1 MPSTGLG
8 HDVCVCVCVCVYF
21 LDAQTVKSLPAVQ
34 ETRVLS
40 LSWED
45 PREKEMATH
54 SSILTW
60 KTPWTEEP
68 GDLQSIE
75 WQRVGHD
82 RATSLSYTHTHV
94 YKYVCACM
102 CLTNSPS
109 LSLMGHRH
117 KGHPSSLKVEIPSHL
132 SGNPE

>member
-1 MPSTGLG
+1 M
-8 HDVCVCVCVCVYF
+8 CVCVCVYF
-21 LDAQTVKSLPAVQ
+21 LEAQTVKSLPAMR

-68 GDLQSIE
+68 GDLQSIA

-82 RATSLSYTHTHV
+82 RATSLSYTYTHIHTRV
-94 YKYVCACM
+94 
-102 CLTNSPS
+102 
-109 LSLMGHRH
+109 
-117 KGHPSSLKVEIPSHL
+117 
-132 SGNPE
+132 